1 MIFFLT
7 LAVRGLFHREDF
19 RWENTEGG
27 TGLLSQKT
35 EALYGEPNERV
46 EAVTGSYSAAGD
58 FLQHIYSMLVV
69 KNHQKIWSGCLV
81 REFSYVDIF

>member
-1 MIFFLT
+1 MGIQY
-7 LAVRGLFHREDF
+7 
-19 RWENTEGG
+19 GG

-69 KNHQKIWSGCLV
+69 KNHQKI
-81 REFSYVDIF
+81 